1 MQTCVPHLLSLINV
15 TIAFLFDVL
24 YSRYGS
30 KNVPQGMRNGP
41 GISTHTTHF
50 KSAYLWIKVT
60 ISVIQNT
67 LHFLFFRVL
76 VGLMECPS

>member
-30 KNVPQGMRNGP
+30 KNVPQGVRNGP

-50 KSAYLWIKVT
+50 KSAYLWIKSDNSTSASYST
-60 ISVIQNT
+60 IFQEKSKNI
-67 LHFLFFRVL
+67 
-76 VGLMECPS
+76 